1 MADAIADI
9 DRPLRGIR
17 ILDAVDGP
25 LQTVGRILADLG
37 AEVLRV
43 EGPEGSPARRRGV
56 VVDSRNLTFE
66 ARNAGETGLVI
77 DLDAPEGRERFA
89 ALSAA
94 ADVVLRDGSSEVW
107 DHEGVRTQDLRAR
120 HPRLVVVD
128 LSDFGVAGSG
138 SDRLATPDV
147 HAALSTVLSR
157 SGLPGVAE
165 PLLPPEFLLYE
176 SAAVQAVWIVLL
188 ELAHVRATGVGDAA
202 DFSVQEGLIQILD
215 PVFGVGG
222 SARAGVPLRDLP
234 RGRPDARHLYPIFRA
249 RDGWVRICVLSKRQW
264 HGMFEWLGCPDEFAD
279 PRFDN
284 TMVRFAA
291 APTLYPLIGAM
302 FADMRVEDAVEQGQ
316 ALNVPVA
323 SLDEADGVLAQPAFR
338 DNGSFVEAPDGGVVH
353 HGWYEIDDVRVGAA
367 GRAPRLGED
376 VQVSERQSAGVRV
389 APDAHPGR
397 MPFEGLRVLD
407 LGVIVVGSELGRLFA
422 DYGADVIKIE
432 SSAFPDG
439 TRQSQGSELIS
450 EGASLGLRNRRSLG
464 LDLKREEGKALF
476 SRLVER
482 SDVVLTNFKPGT
494 LASLGFDMD
503 ALHALNPGIVLSESS
518 AFGNHGSWS
527 RRLGYGPLVRA
538 SAGLSSLWRYPD
550 LQDGFSDAITIFPD
564 HVVARLNAA
573 AVVALLLRRDRTG
586 RGGRIST
593 AQVDAIFG
601 AMADSL
607 WGESLRPGTGARAE
621 GNDRRGDGFRGL
633 YPAAGDDEWVVV
645 DAVGDE
651 RFAAVATT
659 IGRGDLLEDVRLA
672 SPDGRDRHRR
682 ELRHILS
689 HWTSERTAEAAAAAL
704 QSAGVPAGR
713 MLRLDDIEVD
723 EHLRQRGVFG
733 ELEQPQFRSTLP
745 ANLGEARFDELP
757 PPRLQ
762 PAPLAAQDTRTV
774 LRDVLGMPEAGIQR
788 LLDNG
793 VLEEHPEA
801 APVAVGQSGG
811 GEMTR
816 RAS

>member
-1 MADAIADI
+1 MADPIADF

-17 ILDAVDGP
+17 IVDAVDGP

-43 EGPEGSPARRRGV
+43 EGPGGSPARDRGRV
-56 VVDSRNLTFE
+56 VEGRNLTYE
-66 ARNAGETGLVI
+66 TRNAGERGLVV
-77 DLDAPEGRERFA
+77 DLGSSEGRERFA
-89 ALSAA
+89 TLASD
-94 ADVVLRDGSSEVW
+94 ADVVLRDGTSEAW
-107 DHEGVRTQDLRAR
+107 DHEGVRSLDLRAR

-138 SDRLATPDV
+138 SDRSATPDV

-176 SAAVQAVWIVLL
+176 SAAVQAVWVVLL

-202 DFSVQEGLIQILD
+202 DFSVQEALIQILD

-249 RDGWVRICVLSKRQW
+249 RDGWVRICVLSRRQW
-264 HGMFEWLGCPDEFAD
+264 QGMFEWLGRPEEFAD

-291 APTLYPLIGAM
+291 AATLYPLIASM
-302 FADMRVEDAVEQGQ
+302 FAVLSVEEAVQQGQ

-338 DNGSFVEAPDGGVVH
+338 DNGSFVEGPDGGLVH

-367 GRAPRLGED
+367 GPAPVLGED
-376 VQVSERQSAGVRV
+376 VRVTDRPLLSGVRV
-389 APDAHPGR
+389 VPGAQPGR

-422 DYGADVIKIE
+422 DYGADVVKIE

-439 TRQSQGSELIS
+439 TRQGQGTGPIS

-464 LDLKREEGKALF
+464 LDLKREEGRVVFA
-476 SRLVER
+476 RLVER

-494 LASLGFDMD
+494 LAALGFDMA
-503 ALHALNPGIVLSESS
+503 ALQALNPGIVLSESS

-550 LQDGFSDAITIFPD
+550 QPDGFSDAITIFPD

-586 RGGRIST
+586 RGGRVST

-607 WGESLRPGTGARAE
+607 WSESLRPGTGVKAE

-651 RFAAVATT
+651 RFAAVART
-659 IGRGDLLEDVRLA
+659 IGRDDLLSDGRLA
-672 SPDGRDRHRR
+672 S
-682 ELRHILS
+682 
-689 HWTSERTAEAAAAAL
+689 
-704 QSAGVPAGR
+704 AGGP
-713 MLRLDDIEVD
+713 
-723 EHLRQRGVFG
+723 
-733 ELEQPQFRSTLP
+733 
-745 ANLGEARFDELP
+745 
-757 PPRLQ
+757 
-762 PAPLAAQDTRTV
+762 
-774 LRDVLGMPEAGIQR
+774 
-788 LLDNG
+788 
-793 VLEEHPEA
+793 
-801 APVAVGQSGG
+801 
-811 GEMTR
+811 
-816 RAS
+816 